1 MQFAREFDGLSVTM
15 GAVETLHLTKH
26 QSFGNDF
33 LVAVLEDERHEELKR
48 RHIDWP
54 GVARILCDRRLG
66 IGADGLVVGIANGEF
81 ASGDT
86 VQMLLFNS
94 DGSSAKTSGN
104 GMACLGQALGRSKTE
119 WREQIDEGAD
129 FSLNVVVAAEGG
141 YYSVFTSSRID
152 DRVDGKTV
160 FHYVCADV
168 EMPPVGD
175 GPGVSRAL
183 SELIDQDFPGGLSA
197 TGDVGNPH
205 LVVATRRSVDEAET
219 AHFGQAYERH
229 FVGGINV
236 EFIWPSDVNEG
247 SNDGGSSIDMTVWE
261 RGAGITL
268 ACGSGAVVAATRA
281 AEWGLVEPDG
291 VIGVRMPGGAT
302 TVVTQPFT
310 PTPMLS
316 VYPVHIADVQW
327 TLGERFLGL

>member
-1 MQFAREFDGLSVTM
+1 M
-15 GAVETLHLTKH
+15 LHLTKH

-33 LVAVLEDERHEELKR
+33 LVTVLEDERHEKFKS

-54 GVARILCDRRLG
+54 AIARILCNRRLG
-66 IGADGLVVGIANGEF
+66 IGADGLIAGITSGEF

-104 GMACLGQALGRSKTE
+104 GMACLGQALARSKTE

-129 FSLNVVVAAEGG
+129 FSLTVVVAAEGG
-141 YYSVFTSSRID
+141 HYSVFTSSLVD
-152 DRVDGKTV
+152 DRGDGKTV
-160 FHYVCADV
+160 FRHVCADV
-168 EMPPVGD
+168 EMPSVGD
-175 GPGVSRAL
+175 GPGVSEAL
-183 SELIDQDFPGGLSA
+183 SELINQDFPGGLYA

-205 LVVATRRSVDEAET
+205 LVVATRRSVDEVET
-219 AHFGQAYERH
+219 AHFGQTYERH

-236 EFIWPSDVNEG
+236 EFIWPSNVDE
-247 SNDGGSSIDMTVWE
+247 SADDGPSSIDMTVWE

-281 AEWGLVEPDG
+281 VEWGLVECDG
-291 VIGVRMPGGAT
+291 MIGVRMPGGAT
-302 TVVTQPFT
+302 TVVTQPIT

-316 VYPVHIADVQW
+316 VCPVHVADVQW
-327 TLGERFLGL
+327 TLGEKFQDL